1 MELNSIMTI
10 YLEIINKHEVSF
22 RDLKEKKI
30 DKKIVKEMLNLH
42 MIDISSNSRVINPIY
57 IMGDLNKLYETCLK
71 IDDYKIKEIIN
82 RYLFLNGFI
91 TLPLCLELLMMAFKK
106 RDYDFLFEV
115 LFKIKDMYKE
125 NAEIK
130 EEITTLLYELSF
142 ITKLPPLLNE
152 QIANYK
158 KEKKTCILLSDINDK
173 VRDAK
178 KLLFSKRDKDISR
191 LLNNN
196 DFLLL
201 KNYLENEESK
211 CGNLRKSD
219 KLILY
224 ITTQIIKFLKTKKLE
239 TSVSSS
245 NSLESLIYSNNFK
258 KAYKMVKRK
267 LGRKSF
273 EIDNNLYE
281 ILERINYFLD
291 NRDILEAENNDALL
305 QIIGKSYGKLV

>member
-30 DKKIVKEMLNLH
+30 AKKIVKEMLNLH
-42 MIDISSNSRVINPIY
+42 MIDISSNSRVINPVF
-57 IMGDLNKLYETCLK
+57 IMGDLNKLYEVGLN

-91 TLPLCLELLMMAFKK
+91 TLPVCLELLMMTFKK
-106 RDYDFLFEV
+106 RDYDFLFDV
-115 LFKIKDMYKE
+115 LFKIKELYQE
-125 NAEIK
+125 NVEIK
-130 EEITTLLYELSF
+130 EEITILLYELSF

-158 KEKKTCILLSDINDK
+158 KEKKTCILLSDIKDK

-224 ITTQIIKFLKTKKLE
+224 ITTQIIIFLKTKKLE

-291 NRDILEAENNDALL
+291 NRDILEAENNDVLL